1 MRRDHAYPRCL
12 YAMASEVL
20 DYDDEVDLQKED
32 LTLGYFNGLMRKDR
46 SERETFMDAMTKSL
60 LLWVKRR
67 QDPSAEK
74 LLESHLPAILSLSV
88 NSPYEDIR
96 KRLTDLLA
104 KVKVSDIHGAI
115 VGSVEIKRPI
125 LLEGGGASCANQRV

>member
-1 MRRDHAYPRCL
+1 
-12 YAMASEVL
+12 MASDVL
-20 DYDDEVDLQKED
+20 DYDDEVDLQNED
-32 LTLGYFNGLMRKDR
+32 LTLRYFNGLMRKDR
-46 SERETFMDAMTKSL
+46 SERETFMDVLTKSL

-74 LLESHLPAILSLSV
+74 LLESHLPAVLSLSV

-104 KVKVSDIHGAI
+104 KVKVRLDT
-115 VGSVEIKRPI
+115 R
-125 LLEGGGASCANQRV
+125 GGGGLRIPYKTPYSFERRRG